1 MYTSQ
6 DICFVRMKD
15 TNDFLTIYGHRA
27 NIPVEAVPSL
37 TRNIKFFFLPYIFLQ
52 SVVFRR

>member
-37 TRNIKFFFLPYIFLQ
+37 TRNIKFFFFTIYLFTICGF
-52 SVVFRR
+52 S